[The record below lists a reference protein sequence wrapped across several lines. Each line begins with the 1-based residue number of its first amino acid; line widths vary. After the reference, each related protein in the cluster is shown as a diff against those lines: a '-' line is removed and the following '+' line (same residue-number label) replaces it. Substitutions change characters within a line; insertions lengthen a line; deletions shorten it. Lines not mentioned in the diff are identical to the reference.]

1 MSVAC
6 LLASILHEVGSPHT
20 GAPGS
25 QHLTCDR
32 VMFFYVDICFSC
44 TVALV
49 EASTL
54 PCTPCCSSQYGDM
67 LHDTE
72 RVSPRL
78 QGRGGAVCWGAWH
91 TGHVLPVHWMCGYRA
106 VEHR

>member
-1 MSVAC
+1 MYS
-6 LLASILHEVGSPHT
+6 STSRGSHPPLHPM
-20 GAPGS
+20 
-25 QHLTCDR
+25 L
-32 VMFFYVDICFSC
+32 
-44 TVALV
+44 
-49 EASTL
+49 
-54 PCTPCCSSQYGDM
+54 CCSSQYGDM

-72 RVSPRL
+72 RVSPGL